1 MCFDHGIQELLRNAP
16 TAPPFS
22 KFVCPDYPR
31 CISTVNGSISSQ
43 LNGEKIFTVI
53 DMADCYWHIK
63 LDEPSSYL
71 STFNTPFGRYKFN
84 RLPFGLSCASDA
96 AQSMIEKHFGDIEG
110 VLAIHDDLII
120 AAESFAKHDKILRK
134 VFQRAKERNIKFNL
148 RKIQFRVPE
157 VKYLGKHCLF
167 QWSISGPR
175 QSKGNS

>member
-1 MCFDHGIQELLRNAP
+1 
-16 TAPPFS
+16 
-22 KFVCPDYPR
+22 
-31 CISTVNGSISSQ
+31 
-43 LNGEKIFTVI
+43 
-53 DMADCYWHIK
+53 MADCYWHIK

-71 STFNTPFGRYKFN
+71 CTFNTPFERYKFN

-120 AAESFAKHDKILRK
+120 AAESFAEHDKILRK

-157 VKYLGKHCLF
+157 VKYLGNIV
-167 QWSISGPR
+167 SSSGLSPDPDKVKAIHDIPTPTCKQDAQR
-175 QSKGNS
+175 LLGMVNYLGQFIPIYQN